1 MRNSIKGFTLIEMMV
16 SVALFSMVM
25 LVGMSALFTLVAENR
40 RAQALNSVI
49 TDLNFTL
56 ESIARTIRTGYDYRC
71 NFSIGADCN
80 DGSDRVE
87 ITTIINDVEF
97 RVQYRYRT
105 SGGRGFIERR
115 LIEKSTS
122 ASNGWV
128 EITSNNVDIKN
139 FRFFVFGASP
149 SDVFQPRVMI
159 SLSGKAQRDEASA
172 EFSVQTT
179 ITQRVIDL

>member
-56 ESIARTIRTGYDYRC
+56 ESIARTIRTGYSYGC
-71 NFSIGADCN
+71 NLSVGADCPT
-80 DGSDRVE
+80 GGDRLE
-87 ITTIINDVEF
+87 ITTVINDVEF

-115 LIEKSTS
+115 LIERGSGIT
-122 ASNGWV
+122 NGWV
-128 EITSNNVDIKN
+128 EITSSNVDIEN
-139 FRFFVFGASP
+139 FNFFVFGASP
-149 SDVFQPRVMI
+149 TDEFQPRVMI
-159 SLSGKAQRDEASA
+159 SLSGQAQRDEASA
-172 EFSVQTT
+172 EFSVQSTV
-179 ITQRVIDL
+179 TQRVIDL